1 MSVQGAFEK
10 RCLTTAAPTELSFIT
25 TSLSMVFTLTNIPG
39 NVLIILAV
47 VLDPNKNL
55 RTPFNWLVV
64 NLATADLIV
73 GAVTNPIS
81 VYIHMKEGLNEK
93 ITSGEVKAIHMSYFI
108 SCTASVLSLSSLAL
122 ERYLAV
128 RKANTYRTNV
138 TKKRIILT
146 VACIWLI
153 SLSLPN
159 IYFEVGYTTCAF
171 IFANSAVAVAIFITC
186 LTYTLMLRK
195 VQERSQNVSSNNDTV
210 RKAPYSIQAPS
221 TSGPPQ
227 DERLSTVPANTP
239 SSILNS
245 ARQME
250 AKVTR
255 MFIVV
260 LIAML
265 CCYGPST
272 LFIYIMNFCEQCS
285 CITLHWFRDLQFVFV
300 LLNSS
305 VNFWCYAVQSPRF
318 RSAFTKILKI
328 TKRNNSSE
336 ESGSSDINN
345 IQTISFSKSVEQGE
359 NVKQGKIRMGMKN
372 AGTTTKNIGP
382 IYPRDGSSV

>member
-10 RCLTTAAPTELSFIT
+10 RCLTAGAPTELSFIT
-25 TSLSMVFTLTNIPG
+25 TSLSMVFTLTSIPG
-39 NVLIILAV
+39 NILIILAV

-55 RTPFNWLVV
+55 RSPFNWLVV

-81 VYIHMKEGLNEK
+81 VYIHMKEGLNKK
-93 ITSGEVKAIHMSYFI
+93 ITSGDVKAIHMSYFI

-128 RKANTYRTNV
+128 RKPNTYRTNV
-138 TKKRIILT
+138 TNKRIILT

-159 IYFEVGYTTCAF
+159 IYFEVGYTTYAF
-171 IFANSAVAVAIFITC
+171 IFANSAVAVAIVITC

-195 VQERSQNVSSNNDTV
+195 VQKRSQNVSSNNDTV

-227 DERLSTVPANTP
+227 DERLSTVPTNTP

-328 TKRNNSSE
+328 AKRNNRSE
-336 ESGSSDINN
+336 ESGFSDINN

-359 NVKQGKIRMGMKN
+359 DVKQGEIKMETIN
-372 AGTTTKNIGP
+372 AGTRNKGLDIV
-382 IYPRDGSSV
+382 S